1 MIINQNVINRLCSE
15 TDRLQVLCDNVR
27 SKMSHDGCMHDSL
40 DIISYT
46 TTFNEKISE
55 VVHFGDIP
63 PRYKLEIVVECADCG
78 TRYTEIITDVYEIN
92 LLTRSLDALCKL
104 NNLY

>member
-1 MIINQNVINRLCSE
+1 MIINQNVINKLCLE
-15 TDRLQVLCDNVR
+15 TDRLQILCDKVR
-27 SKMSHDGCMHDSL
+27 SKMSHDGCIHDSL
-40 DIISYT
+40 DIISCT
-46 TTFNEKISE
+46 STFTEKVSGVI
-55 VVHFGDIP
+55 HLGNHP

-92 LLTRSLDALCKL
+92 SITQSLDVLHKL